1 MGVVMDNKTHIIW
14 ERGGK
19 FLSKEVSGMS
29 YPSTTDSI
37 KGSAYMLMQAAQA
50 QIEESK
56 IKGSSLMSMLK
67 KQINQPVDLTG
78 CTLDEVL
85 YFISSGKPVV
95 GMLSSSHAVVITGYT
110 GSTVTWLDPVTHK
123 KTTTSL
129 NSADGT
135 FKNAGYVF
143 VSYIN

>member
-1 MGVVMDNKTHIIW
+1 
-14 ERGGK
+14 
-19 FLSKEVSGMS
+19 
-29 YPSTTDSI
+29 
-37 KGSAYMLMQAAQA
+37 
-50 QIEESK
+50 
-56 IKGSSLMSMLK
+56 MSMLK

-78 CTLDEVL
+78 CTLDEIL
-85 YFISSGKPVV
+85 YFVSSGKPVV

-110 GSTVTWLDPVTHK
+110 GNTVTWLDPVTHK

-129 NSADGT
+129 NSADST